1 MEVVEKLGC
10 LQILGTEAPGGLSAC
25 RCGCRGGWVLSRVGL
40 WRKEATGRG
49 RGAHSRAGGV
59 TVGLRRNSFF
69 YPKGN
74 RKMYPFAPQAHMGM
88 NHAGRDARG
97 HEAAGDGGPALRWAV
112 QLTPEDRQELARST
126 G

>member
-1 MEVVEKLGC
+1 M
-10 LQILGTEAPGGLSAC
+10 
-25 RCGCRGGWVLSRVGL
+25 
-40 WRKEATGRG
+40 
-49 RGAHSRAGGV
+49 
-59 TVGLRRNSFF
+59 GLRKNSFF

-74 RKMYPFAPQAHMGM
+74 RKMHPFTPQAHMGM

-97 HEAAGDGGPALRWAV
+97 RGHEAAGNGGLALGWAV